1 MMDSDY
7 KNCYNCKYCECYD
20 EGPGYGI
27 TCLCEKDCM
36 NTDGYFDYEYHK
48 FKREA
53 PCPFWEIEED

>member
-20 EGPGYGI
+20 EGPGYGV
-27 TCLCEKDCM
+27 TCLCGKDCM
-36 NTDGYFDYEYHK
+36 NTDGYFDYEYHR

-53 PCPFWEIEED
+53 PCPFWEIRED